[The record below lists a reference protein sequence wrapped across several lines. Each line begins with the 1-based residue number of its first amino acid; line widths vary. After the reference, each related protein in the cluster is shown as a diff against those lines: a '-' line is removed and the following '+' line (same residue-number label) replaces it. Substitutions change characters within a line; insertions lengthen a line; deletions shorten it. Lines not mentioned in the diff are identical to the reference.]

1 MAKLDTATVFAKPTF
16 RRFLGVIALMWLTLG
31 VLLAIATLSQNAP
44 TATTEPL
51 LTPIFYLI
59 VFGGGS
65 LWVLW
70 QYRRRQVNLK
80 LLLGPWPQ
88 RADWLAWCGA
98 WLMSF
103 MFSLGA
109 FQLSFVALSYW
120 APDWVA
126 STLAES
132 LFLGAE
138 ETAIPWLYNLLMVLL
153 LVVAAPVLEE
163 FLFRG
168 FLLHR
173 WGTRWNPP
181 VAVLMTSVLFGI
193 LHGNVIGLTLFGLVM
208 ALLYLRTNSLG
219 VAIAIHALNNA
230 IAASL
235 EVISRL
241 TGNAEP
247 ASLEEFRSGV
257 WFGAILLTVSMPF
270 LIRFIRRN
278 WPTKDTPLPYWVNRD
293 RSLTQ

>member
-1 MAKLDTATVFAKPTF
+1 M
-16 RRFLGVIALMWLTLG
+16 GVIALTWVTLG
-31 VLLAIATLSQNAP
+31 GLLAIATLSQDAP

-88 RADWLAWCGA
+88 RAEWSAWCGL
-98 WLMSF
+98 WLVSF

-132 LFLGAE
+132 LFLSAE

-181 VAVLMTSVLFGI
+181 VAVLLTSLLFGI

-235 EVISRL
+235 EIISRL

-247 ASLEEFRSGV
+247 TSLEEFRSGV
-257 WFGAILLTVSMPF
+257 WFGAILLTVSIPF

-278 WPTKDTPLPYWVNRD
+278 WPTQETPLPYWVNRD
-293 RSLTQ
+293 RTLAE

>member
-1 MAKLDTATVFAKPTF
+1 MAKLDPTTVFAQPTF
-16 RRFLGVIALMWLTLG
+16 RRLLGVIVLMWVVLG
-31 VLLAIATLSQNAP
+31 VLLAIATLNQGVA
-44 TATTEPL
+44 ATDPL

-80 LLLGPWPQ
+80 MLVGPWPEHP
-88 RADWLAWCGA
+88 DWPA
-98 WLMSF
+98 WLGLWMASF

-120 APDWVA
+120 SPDWVTT
-126 STLAES
+126 TLAES
-132 LFLGAE
+132 LFLDADA
-138 ETAIPWLYNLLMVLL
+138 TAIPWLYNLLMVLL

-181 VAVLMTSVLFGI
+181 LAVLLTSVLFGV
-193 LHGNVIGLTLFGLVM
+193 LHGNVIGLTLFGLVL

-235 EVISRL
+235 EVISRF
-241 TGNAEP
+241 TGNTEP
-247 ASLEEFRSGV
+247 TSLEDFRAGI
-257 WFGAILLTVSMPF
+257 WFGAILLGVSLPF
-270 LIRFIRRN
+270 LVKFIRRS
-278 WPTKDTPLPYWVNRD
+278 WPTKDTPLPYWANRD
-293 RSLTQ
+293 RTLAP